1 MANAK
6 SWCRIVRP
14 KLVKPEFVNPNFDKL
29 KLLDFVNYKCA
40 LQALLLTISLQ
51 ASAGS
56 LESLESFLKTAHS
69 GRAIFSQVV
78 TPPVKAGQTARSK
91 KSSGVFAFIRPTRF
105 RFDYQKPYPLTLVAD
120 GNMLWW
126 HDVDLAQVTARSQSQ
141 ALSSSPAALIATA
154 SDLAALQKE
163 FHLQDQSEAEG
174 LQWVQATPKMRESSI
189 QSVRIGLRVEG
200 GVANLE
206 KLDILDAM
214 GQRSVISFEYF
225 EANPKNL
232 SSSQFVFVPPKG
244 VDVVR
249 P

>member
-14 KLVKPEFVNPNFDKL
+14 ELVKSEVQKPN
-29 KLLDFVNYKCA
+29 LLSLVNYKRA
-40 LQALLLTISLQ
+40 LQALWLTTSLQ
-51 ASAGS
+51 VCAGS

-78 TPPVKAGQTARSK
+78 TPPVKVGQTARSK

-120 GNMLWW
+120 GSMLWW
-126 HDVDLAQVTARSQSQ
+126 YDVDLAQVTARSQSQ

-163 FHLQDQSEAEG
+163 FHLQDQSEADG
-174 LQWVQATPKMRESSI
+174 LQWVQATPKIRESSI

-232 SSSQFVFVPPKG
+232 SPSQFVFVPPKG

>member
-1 MANAK
+1 M
-6 SWCRIVRP
+6 P
-14 KLVKPEFVNPNFDKL
+14 KLLGTVNCKR
-29 KLLDFVNYKCA
+29 A
-40 LQALLLTISLQ
+40 LQVLLLTASLQ
-51 ASAGS
+51 VCAGG
-56 LESLESFLKTAHS
+56 LESLELFLKTAHS

-78 TPPVKAGQTARSK
+78 TPPVKTGQTARSK

-126 HDVDLAQVTARSQSQ
+126 YDVDLAQVTARSQTQ

-154 SDLAALQKE
+154 SDLASLQKE
-163 FHLQDQSEAEG
+163 FHLQEQSETDG
-174 LQWVQATPKMRESSI
+174 LQWVQATPKIRESTV

-225 EANPKNL
+225 ETNPKNL
-232 SSSQFVFVPPKG
+232 SPSQFVFVPPKG

>member
-1 MANAK
+1 MK
-6 SWCRIVRP
+6 P
-14 KLVKPEFVNPNFDKL
+14 KFVIPKFDKL

-40 LQALLLTISLQ
+40 LQALLLTASLQ

-91 KSSGVFAFIRPTRF
+91 KSSGVFAFIRPARF

-120 GNMLWW
+120 GSMLWW

-141 ALSSSPAALIATA
+141 ALISSPAALIATA

-163 FHLQDQSEAEG
+163 FHLQDQSEADG

-232 SSSQFVFVPPKG
+232 SPSQFVFVPPKG
-244 VDVVR
+244 VDVVK

>member
-1 MANAK
+1 
-6 SWCRIVRP
+6 
-14 KLVKPEFVNPNFDKL
+14 
-29 KLLDFVNYKCA
+29 
-40 LQALLLTISLQ
+40 
-51 ASAGS
+51 
-56 LESLESFLKTAHS
+56 
-69 GRAIFSQVV
+69 VV
-78 TPPVKAGQTARSK
+78 TPPVKTGQTARSK

-105 RFDYQKPYPLTLVAD
+105 RFDYQKPYPLTLIAD

-126 HDVDLAQVTARSQSQ
+126 YDVDLAQVTARSQTQ

-154 SDLAALQKE
+154 SDLASLQKE
-163 FHLQDQSEAEG
+163 FHLQEQSEADG
-174 LQWVQATPKMRESSI
+174 LQWVQATPKIRESTV

-232 SSSQFVFVPPKG
+232 SPSQFVFVPPKG

>member
-1 MANAK
+1 MK
-6 SWCRIVRP
+6 P
-14 KLVKPEFVNPNFDKL
+14 KLLGFT
-29 KLLDFVNYKCA
+29 KCKHA
-40 LQALLLTISLQ
+40 LQVLLLTASLQ
-51 ASAGS
+51 VCAGG
-56 LESLESFLKTAHS
+56 LESLELFLKTAHS

-78 TPPVKAGQTARSK
+78 TPPVKTGQTARSK

-126 HDVDLAQVTARSQSQ
+126 YDVDLAQVTARSQTQ

-154 SDLAALQKE
+154 SDLASLQKE
-163 FHLQDQSEAEG
+163 FHLQEQSETDG
-174 LQWVQATPKMRESSI
+174 LQWVQATPKIRESTV
-189 QSVRIGLRVEG
+189 QSVRIGLRVEA

-225 EANPKNL
+225 ETNPKNL
-232 SSSQFVFVPPKG
+232 SPSQFVFVPPKG

>member
-1 MANAK
+1 MANVK
-6 SWCRIVRP
+6 SWCLTVR
-14 KLVKPEFVNPNFDKL
+14 PEFVKS
-29 KLLDFVNYKCA
+29 KLLVFTKCKYA
-40 LQALLLTISLQ
+40 LQILLLTASLQ
-51 ASAGS
+51 VCAGG
-56 LESLESFLKTAHS
+56 LESLELFLKTAHS

-78 TPPVKAGQTARSK
+78 TPPVKTGQTARSK

-126 HDVDLAQVTARSQSQ
+126 YDVDLAQVTARSQTQ

-154 SDLAALQKE
+154 SDLASLQKE
-163 FHLQDQSEAEG
+163 FHLQEQSETDG
-174 LQWVQATPKMRESSI
+174 LQWVQATPKIRESTV

-225 EANPKNL
+225 ETNPKNL
-232 SSSQFVFVPPKG
+232 SPSQFVFVPPKG
-244 VDVVR
+244 VDVVKQ
-249 P
+249 

>member
-1 MANAK
+1 M
-6 SWCRIVRP
+6 
-14 KLVKPEFVNPNFDKL
+14 KP
-29 KLLDFVNYKCA
+29 KLLDFMKCKNA
-40 LQALLLTISLQ
+40 LQVLLLTTSLQ
-51 ASAGS
+51 ACAGS

-120 GNMLWW
+120 GNLLWW
-126 HDVDLAQVTARSQSQ
+126 YDVDLAQVTARSQSQ

-163 FHLQDQSEAEG
+163 FHLQDQSEADG

-189 QSVRIGLRVEG
+189 QSVRIGLRVES

-232 SSSQFVFVPPKG
+232 SPSQFVFVPPKG
-244 VDVVR
+244 VDVVKQ
-249 P
+249 

>member
-1 MANAK
+1 MVSAK
-6 SWCRIVRP
+6 SWCLI
-14 KLVKPEFVNPNFDKL
+14 VKPEFVKS
-29 KLLDFVNYKCA
+29 KLLVFTKCKHA
-40 LQALLLTISLQ
+40 LQVLLLTASLQ
-51 ASAGS
+51 VCAGG
-56 LESLESFLKTAHS
+56 LESLELFLKTAHS

-78 TPPVKAGQTARSK
+78 TPPVKTGQTARSK

-126 HDVDLAQVTARSQSQ
+126 YDVDLAQVTARSQTQ

-154 SDLAALQKE
+154 SDLASLQKE
-163 FHLQDQSEAEG
+163 FHLQEQSETDG
-174 LQWVQATPKMRESSI
+174 LQWVQATPKIRESTV

-225 EANPKNL
+225 ETNPKNL
-232 SSSQFVFVPPKG
+232 SPSQFVFVPPKG

>member
-1 MANAK
+1 MK
-6 SWCRIVRP
+6 P
-14 KLVKPEFVNPNFDKL
+14 KFVIPKFDKL

-40 LQALLLTISLQ
+40 LQALLLTASLQ

-91 KSSGVFAFIRPTRF
+91 KSSGVFAFIRPARF

-120 GNMLWW
+120 GSMLWW

-141 ALSSSPAALIATA
+141 ALISSPAALIATA

-163 FHLQDQSEAEG
+163 FHLQDQSEADG

-232 SSSQFVFVPPKG
+232 SPSQFVFVPPKG

>member
-1 MANAK
+1 M
-6 SWCRIVRP
+6 
-14 KLVKPEFVNPNFDKL
+14 KP

-40 LQALLLTISLQ
+40 LQALLLITSLQ
-51 ASAGS
+51 ACAGS

-120 GNMLWW
+120 GNLLWW
-126 HDVDLAQVTARSQSQ
+126 YDVDLAQVTARSQSQ

-163 FHLQDQSEAEG
+163 FHLQDQSEADG

-189 QSVRIGLRVEG
+189 QSVRIGLRVES

-214 GQRSVISFEYF
+214 GQRSVISFEFF

-232 SSSQFVFVPPKG
+232 SPSQFVFVPPKG

>member
-1 MANAK
+1 M
-6 SWCRIVRP
+6 SFEFVRSEF
-14 KLVKPEFVNPNFDKL
+14 VRPEFVRS
-29 KLLDFVNYKCA
+29 KLLRFVNCKRA
-40 LQALLLTISLQ
+40 LQVLLLITSLQ
-51 ASAGS
+51 ASAGG

-126 HDVDLAQVTARSQSQ
+126 YDVDLAQVTARSQTQ

-154 SDLAALQKE
+154 SDLASLQKE
-163 FHLQDQSEAEG
+163 FYLQEQSETDG
-174 LQWVQATPKMRESSI
+174 LQWVQATPKIRESTV

-232 SSSQFVFVPPKG
+232 SPSQFVFVPPKG
-244 VDVVR
+244 VDVVKQ
-249 P
+249 

>member
-1 MANAK
+1 MK
-6 SWCRIVRP
+6 S
-14 KLVKPEFVNPNFDKL
+14 
-29 KLLDFVNYKCA
+29 KLLVFTKCKHA
-40 LQALLLTISLQ
+40 LQVLLLTASLQ
-51 ASAGS
+51 VCAGG
-56 LESLESFLKTAHS
+56 LESLELFLKTAHS

-78 TPPVKAGQTARSK
+78 TPPVKTGQTARSK

-126 HDVDLAQVTARSQSQ
+126 YDVDLAQVTARSQTQ

-154 SDLAALQKE
+154 SDLASLQKE
-163 FHLQDQSEAEG
+163 FHLQEQSETDG
-174 LQWVQATPKMRESSI
+174 LQWVQATPKIRESTV

-225 EANPKNL
+225 ETNPKNL
-232 SSSQFVFVPPKG
+232 SPSQFVFVPPKG

>member
-1 MANAK
+1 M
-6 SWCRIVRP
+6 P
-14 KLVKPEFVNPNFDKL
+14 KLLGIVNCKR
-29 KLLDFVNYKCA
+29 A
-40 LQALLLTISLQ
+40 LQVLLLTASLQ
-51 ASAGS
+51 VCAGG
-56 LESLESFLKTAHS
+56 LESLELFLKTAHS

-78 TPPVKAGQTARSK
+78 TPPVKTGQTARSK

-126 HDVDLAQVTARSQSQ
+126 YDVDLAQVTARSQTQ

-154 SDLAALQKE
+154 SDLASLQKE
-163 FHLQDQSEAEG
+163 FHLQEQSETDG
-174 LQWVQATPKMRESSI
+174 LQWVQATPKIRESTV

-225 EANPKNL
+225 ETNPKNL
-232 SSSQFVFVPPKG
+232 SPSQFVFVPPKG
-244 VDVVR
+244 VDVVKQ
-249 P
+249 

>member
-14 KLVKPEFVNPNFDKL
+14 KLVKPKFVIPKFDKL
-29 KLLDFVNYKCA
+29 KFLDLMNCKCA
-40 LQALLLTISLQ
+40 LQALLLTTSLQ
-51 ASAGS
+51 ACAGS

-78 TPPVKAGQTARSK
+78 TPPVKVGQTARSK

-126 HDVDLAQVTARSQSQ
+126 YDVDLAQVTARSQSQ

-163 FHLQDQSEAEG
+163 FHLQDQSEADG

-232 SSSQFVFVPPKG
+232 SPSQFVFVPPKG

>member
-1 MANAK
+1 
-6 SWCRIVRP
+6 
-14 KLVKPEFVNPNFDKL
+14 VKPKFVIPKFDKL

-40 LQALLLTISLQ
+40 LQALLLTASLQ

-91 KSSGVFAFIRPTRF
+91 KSSGVFAFIRPARF

-120 GNMLWW
+120 GSMLWW

-163 FHLQDQSEAEG
+163 FHLQDQSEADG

-232 SSSQFVFVPPKG
+232 SPSQFVFVPPKG
-244 VDVVR
+244 VDVVK

>member
-1 MANAK
+1 MK
-6 SWCRIVRP
+6 P
-14 KLVKPEFVNPNFDKL
+14 KFVIPKFDKL

-40 LQALLLTISLQ
+40 LQAVLLTASLQ

-56 LESLESFLKTAHS
+56 LESLEAFLKTAHS

-91 KSSGVFAFIRPTRF
+91 KSSGVFAFIRPARF

-163 FHLQDQSEAEG
+163 FHLQDQSEADG

-189 QSVRIGLRVEG
+189 QSVRIGLRVES

-232 SSSQFVFVPPKG
+232 SPSQFVFVPPKG
-244 VDVVR
+244 VDVVK

>member
-1 MANAK
+1 
-6 SWCRIVRP
+6 
-14 KLVKPEFVNPNFDKL
+14 VKPKFVIPKFDKL

-40 LQALLLTISLQ
+40 LQALLLTASLQ

-91 KSSGVFAFIRPTRF
+91 KSSGVFAFIRPARF

-120 GNMLWW
+120 GSMLWW

-163 FHLQDQSEAEG
+163 FHLQDQSEADG

-189 QSVRIGLRVEG
+189 QSVRIGLRVES

-232 SSSQFVFVPPKG
+232 SPSQFVFVPPKG